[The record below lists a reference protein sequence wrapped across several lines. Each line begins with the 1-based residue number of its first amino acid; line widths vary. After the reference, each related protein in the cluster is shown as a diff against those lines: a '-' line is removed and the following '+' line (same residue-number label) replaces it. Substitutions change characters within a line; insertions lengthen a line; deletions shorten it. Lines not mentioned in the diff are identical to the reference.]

1 MERVVKVGGVDG
13 VSCILVVKILGIFL
27 LGIIFYVVIL
37 IVGFIEKVVIV
48 YDKVILEDLL
58 CIIFVDIFKD
68 EV

>member
-1 MERVVKVGGVDG
+1 MERAVKVGGVDG
-13 VSCILVVKILGIFL
+13 VSCILAVKILGIFL
-27 LGIIFYVVIL
+27 LGIIFYAVIL